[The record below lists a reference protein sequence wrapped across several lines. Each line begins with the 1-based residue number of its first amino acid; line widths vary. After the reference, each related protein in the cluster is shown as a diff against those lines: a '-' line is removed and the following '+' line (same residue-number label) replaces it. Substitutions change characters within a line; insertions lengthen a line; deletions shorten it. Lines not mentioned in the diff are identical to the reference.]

1 MQIGFWRSK
10 FKITVTSNLVSTIF
24 QECIEEFMSNL
35 AQTYTFEGELI
46 LEVKGLWDL
55 TYCEAEVTLYHIVA
69 S

>member
-1 MQIGFWRSK
+1 
-10 FKITVTSNLVSTIF
+10 
-24 QECIEEFMSNL
+24 MSNL